1 LDELT
6 STEVGLT
13 VSVPVP
19 SFELD
24 TVTVGELARLV
35 RVPDEVDFS
44 WVVKVDVPALEGPA
58 PTRPRPGPVG
68 DREGRA
74 GGQGDTRDRYDW
86 PAAETVPVD
95 AVV

>member
-1 LDELT
+1 MLDELT

-44 WVVKVDVPALEGPA
+44 WVVKVDVPALEGASADEAPPPA
-58 PTRPRPGPVG
+58 P
-68 DREGRA
+68 
-74 GGQGDTRDRYDW
+74 
-86 PAAETVPVD
+86 
-95 AVV
+95 

>member
-13 VSVPVP
+13 VSVPAP
-19 SFELD
+19 LAELD

-44 WVVKVDVPALEGPA
+44 WVVKVDVPALEGASADEAPPPA
-58 PTRPRPGPVG
+58 P
-68 DREGRA
+68 
-74 GGQGDTRDRYDW
+74 
-86 PAAETVPVD
+86 
-95 AVV
+95 